1 MFEVSG
7 FRPNVLSFFTVG
19 VMAVIFIILAKYLVN
34 TYDNPITGLFKS
46 SINSV

>member
-1 MFEVSG
+1 MLEISG
-7 FRPNVLSFFTVG
+7 FKPNALSFITVG

-34 TYDNPITGLFKS
+34 TYDNPVTAIFKS